1 VHFFKNLIKPFGD
14 LSRAVRIADTFFFFF
29 SGLTGGVDVFL
40 SEKVLLI
47 EAAALLI
54 DGTRSLY
61 EALTVGSNILGATG
75 LSSDNR
81 ASKGMGNEFF
91 DRGVGDGGAEL
102 L

>member
-14 LSRAVRIADTFFFFF
+14 LSRAVHIADTFFF
-29 SGLTGGVDVFL
+29 SGLTNGVDVFL

-54 DGTRSLY
+54 DGMHSLY
-61 EALTVGSNILGATG
+61 KALTVGRNIVGATG

-91 DRGVGDGGAEL
+91 D
-102 L
+102 